1 MQPLR
6 IKEIRIKSG
15 MSQLELANKL
25 NVNQTA
31 ISQWERGASY
41 PSYEKLPIL
50 ARLLNCTIDELYGLT
65 PSRQD
70 ANRPGA

>member
-31 ISQWERGASY
+31 ISQSC
-41 PSYEKLPIL
+41 EKLPIL